1 MPNIIT
7 RAGCSLAKP
16 WPIAASLA
24 KSPRVPLTGYKIS
37 IYISSVQAGYI
48 TRYSHVMPCEVDLNK
63 YLIRKP
69 LSTFLIRM
77 ASDAMIDVGIYE
89 DDILIVDKSLEA
101 KNGSIIVAMLEEK
114 FMARRLIYSDNKKYL
129 VPENPK
135 YEAIEVK
142 PKDEFHIWGVV
153 TKSLHKLP

>member
-1 MPNIIT
+1 MSNLIAK
-7 RAGCSLAKP
+7 AGSPLAKP
-16 WPIAASLA
+16 WPIEASLA
-24 KSPRVPLTGYKIS
+24 RLPKVSLTGYKIPV
-37 IYISSVQAGYI
+37 YISSIQAGYI

-77 ASDAMIDVGIYE
+77 ASDSMIDVGIYE

-101 KNGSIIVAMLEEK
+101 KNGSIIVAMLVEK
-114 FMARRLIYSDNKKYL
+114 FMVRRLVYSNNKKHL

-135 YEAIEVK
+135 YEAIEIK
-142 PKDEFHIWGVV
+142 PQDEFQIWGVV
-153 TKSLHKLP
+153 TKSIHKLK